1 MKILALDFG
10 GSSVK
15 YGVIDENAT
24 LLTSGKRPAP
34 LNSAHEFLDTAE
46 TVSYTHLDVYKRQGS
61 EGMPRMRR
69 SPFTVLGGAV
79 VRKYR
84 QEKNPCGSA
93 RGRSRQRPL

>member
-34 LNSAHEFLDTAE
+34 LNSANEF
-46 TVSYTHLDVYKRQGS
+46 
-61 EGMPRMRR
+61 
-69 SPFTVLGGAV
+69 
-79 VRKYR
+79 
-84 QEKNPCGSA
+84 
-93 RGRSRQRPL
+93 